1 VREVRDDKGLEAA
14 MALLDD
20 TEVARNLEQVPG
32 WERHGDA
39 IERSV
44 RLGDFRA
51 AMGFVNT
58 VAEVSEA
65 AEHHP
70 DILIRYNTVDLTLS
84 THSEGGLTEKDFA
97 LAARIS
103 ELVP

>member
-1 VREVRDDKGLEAA
+1 

-20 TEVARNLEQVPG
+20 AEVAQNLEQVPG

-51 AMGFVNT
+51 ALAFVNT
-58 VAEVSEA
+58 VGEVAEA
-65 AEHHP
+65 AQHHP

-97 LAARIS
+97 LAARVN

>member
-1 VREVRDDKGLEAA
+1 

-20 TEVARNLEQVPG
+20 AEVARNLEQVPG

-44 RLGDFRA
+44 QLNDFRA
-51 AMGFVNT
+51 AISLVN
-58 VAEVSEA
+58 AIAEA
-65 AEHHP
+65 AEAAQHHP

-97 LAARIS
+97 LAARVN

>member
-1 VREVRDDKGLEAA
+1 

-20 TEVARNLEQVPG
+20 AEVARSLERVPG

-51 AMGFVNT
+51 AMAFVNT
-58 VAEVSEA
+58 VAEA
-65 AEHHP
+65 AEQADHHP
-70 DILIRYNTVDLTLS
+70 DILIRWNTVDLTLS
-84 THSEGGLTEKDFA
+84 THSEGGLTGKDFS
-97 LAARIS
+97 LAARIN
-103 ELVP
+103 ELVPDMV

>member
-1 VREVRDDKGLEAA
+1 

-20 TEVARNLEQVPG
+20 AEVAHHLEQVPG

-51 AMGFVNT
+51 ALAFVNT
-58 VAEVSEA
+58 VGEVAEA
-65 AEHHP
+65 AQHHP

-97 LAARIS
+97 LAARVN